1 MSDTHD
7 FFGERYLWP
16 WLGPSGSIAMLC
28 TSGCMDD
35 VIFAVAHNGPYGA
48 HRSITLQRMTS
59 LRRCAQAV

>member
-1 MSDTHD
+1 MI